1 MKKSASRIIT
11 IIFLCL
17 MPVWMF
23 ASKDVKFS
31 EKENRYMATFP
42 KISAETVKNGSFMTD
57 FETYLTDQFPV
68 RDACIALKTNT
79 LRLFGQRRIN
89 GVYIASN
96 GYLIAGEEEFN
107 EQKVEELTKS
117 INKFAANL
125 DKDVDVNFM
134 LVPNAVSIYEAK
146 LPYNVKS
153 TQRDT
158 MDFVKDNLSDK
169 IRFVDVYDTLKDNV
183 SQQLYYKT
191 DHHWTTRG
199 AFAAFMDYAKAVGL
213 DTDSVDY
220 DFMSVAGD
228 FQGTQASNCGIYS
241 SYDNVNICV
250 PRNGEGSYVV
260 NYIEKTEKKAT
271 LFDES
276 KLGEKDKY
284 LVFMGGNYSEVDI
297 TTNAGTGKN
306 LLVIKDSYANC
317 MIPMLTPY
325 YDHIIVVD
333 PRYYY
338 DDIYELVR
346 GSGITDVL
354 FLYNVNSY
362 VTDNSLEDILNNIP
376 SQDAE

>member
-1 MKKSASRIIT
+1 MKKSASRIVT
-11 IIFLCL
+11 IVFLCL

-31 EKENRYMATFP
+31 EKENRYMASFP
-42 KISAETVKNGSFMTD
+42 KISVDSLKSGSFMTD

-89 GVYIASN
+89 GVYIASD
-96 GYLIAGEEEFN
+96 GYLIAEEE
-107 EQKVEELTKS
+107 ECDKDRTAELTDS
-117 INKFAANL
+117 INTFAGQVG
-125 DKDVDVNFM
+125 DDVNVRFM

-146 LPYNVKS
+146 LPYGVKS
-153 TQRDT
+153 SQKDT
-158 MDFVKDNLSDK
+158 IGYVEDK
-169 IRFVDVYDTLKDNV
+169 LCDKVQFVDIYDTLKDNV

-191 DHHWTTRG
+191 DHHWTTQG
-199 AFAAFMDYAKAVGL
+199 AYLAFTDYAKAAGL
-213 DTDSVDY
+213 DTSSVKY
-220 DFMSVAGD
+220 EFMAVAGD

-241 SYDNVNICV
+241 SYDNVSICV
-250 PRNGEGSYVV
+250 PDNSEASYIV

-271 LFDES
+271 LFDVD
-276 KLGEKDKY
+276 KLKEKDKY

-306 LLVIKDSYANC
+306 LLIVKDSYANC

-325 YDHIIVVD
+325 YDHIVVVD

-338 DDIYELVR
+338 DNIYDLVQ
-346 GSGITDVL
+346 GSAISDVL

-376 SQDAE
+376 VKQAE

>member
-117 INKFAANL
+117 INKFAANV
-125 DKDVDVNFM
+125 DKNVDVNFM

-153 TQRDT
+153 TQR
-158 MDFVKDNLSDK
+158 
-169 IRFVDVYDTLKDNV
+169 YDGFRK
-183 SQQLYYKT
+183 
-191 DHHWTTRG
+191 R
-199 AFAAFMDYAKAVGL
+199 
-213 DTDSVDY
+213 
-220 DFMSVAGD
+220 
-228 FQGTQASNCGIYS
+228 
-241 SYDNVNICV
+241 
-250 PRNGEGSYVV
+250 
-260 NYIEKTEKKAT
+260 
-271 LFDES
+271 
-276 KLGEKDKY
+276 
-284 LVFMGGNYSEVDI
+284 
-297 TTNAGTGKN
+297 
-306 LLVIKDSYANC
+306 
-317 MIPMLTPY
+317 
-325 YDHIIVVD
+325 
-333 PRYYY
+333 
-338 DDIYELVR
+338 
-346 GSGITDVL
+346 
-354 FLYNVNSY
+354 
-362 VTDNSLEDILNNIP
+362 
-376 SQDAE
+376 